1 MYMRK
6 LFSGKRVLERETN
19 EGSSYFVVPEEKFQK
34 YVVLWGYLI
43 PHGVFNQPNKWVN
56 TYTIN
61 PLDTYVLVTEFNPK
75 EYEYMIYEETRV
87 ARQLHQIL
95 EPYGIDIN
103 NEFEKFVELE
113 EIPEAAI
120 SKVKDCLM
128 EKRCMNDYPEDFPV
142 VDGYE
147 YVIEGE
153 KKKLI
158 IETET
163 YHDDDTLY
171 DQTGYFDR
179 SYIVE
184 TYRKTVTDGFIYVF
198 KTHDNSWYQYYAEGA
213 SKDCWIMKEVYDDE
227 LDDLPISSYE
237 LIETEKREIPEED
250 LKANISWEELLDPN
264 RECDFYYSD
273 KMFAMSFLANEGR
286 YNVVNI
292 DGEWKR
298 YSEMVFKGEEP
309 FSKWDDLVYIGT
321 AKQGATEGKQFTQ
334 KEMMQFAVYM
344 REKREKSSLH

>member
-1 MYMRK
+1 MAIP
-6 LFSGKRVLERETN
+6 L
-19 EGSSYFVVPEEKFQK
+19 PEEKFQK

-56 TYTIN
+56 TYTIS
-61 PLDTYVLVTEFNPK
+61 PSDTYVLVTKFNPK

-103 NEFEKFVELE
+103 NEFEEFEEFVKLKK
-113 EIPEAAI
+113 IPKAAI
-120 SKVKDCLM
+120 SKVKDCLV
-128 EKRCMNDYPEDFPV
+128 EKKCMNDYPEDFPV

-147 YVIEGE
+147 YIIKGE

-158 IETET
+158 IVTET

-171 DQTGYFDR
+171 DQTGNFDR

-184 TYRKTVTDGFIYVF
+184 TYRKIVTNGFIYVF
-198 KTHDNSWYQYYAEGA
+198 KTHDNNWYQYYAEDA
-213 SKDCWIMKEVYDDE
+213 SKDCWIMKEIYDDE
-227 LDDLPISSYE
+227 LDDLPITSYE

-292 DGEWKR
+292 DGEWKI
-298 YSEMVFKGEEP
+298 YSEMGFKGEAP
-309 FSKWDDLVYIGT
+309 FSIT
-321 AKQGATEGKQFTQ
+321 ISRTTSGKGC
-334 KEMMQFAVYM
+334 
-344 REKREKSSLH
+344 SLCDFKFRNRYENANRKILFNCHGCL

>member
-56 TYTIN
+56 TYTIS
-61 PLDTYVLVTEFNPK
+61 PSDTYVLVTEFNPK

-147 YVIEGE
+147 YIIEGE

-171 DQTGYFDR
+171 DQTGNFDR
-179 SYIVE
+179 NYIVE
-184 TYRKTVTDGFIYVF
+184 TYRKTVTNGFIYVF
-198 KTHDNSWYQYYAEGA
+198 KTHDNEWYQYYAADA

-273 KMFAMSFLANEGR
+273 KMFAISFLANEGR

-321 AKQGATEGKQFTQ
+321 SKQGATEGRQFTQ
-334 KEMMQFAVYM
+334 KEMMEFAVYM

>member
-1 MYMRK
+1 MAIP
-6 LFSGKRVLERETN
+6 L
-19 EGSSYFVVPEEKFQK
+19 PEEKFQT

-56 TYTIN
+56 TYTIS
-61 PLDTYVLVTEFNPK
+61 PSDTYVLVTKFNPK

-87 ARQLHQIL
+87 TRQLHQIL

-103 NEFEKFVELE
+103 NEFEEFVKLE
-113 EIPEAAI
+113 EIPKAAI
-120 SKVKDCLM
+120 SKVKDCLI
-128 EKRCMNDYPEDFPV
+128 EKKCMNDYPEDFPV

-147 YVIEGE
+147 YIIKGE

-158 IETET
+158 IVT
-163 YHDDDTLY
+163 
-171 DQTGYFDR
+171 
-179 SYIVE
+179 E
-184 TYRKTVTDGFIYVF
+184 TYRKTVTNGFIYVF
-198 KTHDNSWYQYYAEGA
+198 KTHDNNWYQYYAEDA
-213 SKDCWIMKEVYDDE
+213 SKDCWIMKEIYDDE
-227 LDDLPISSYE
+227 LDDLPITSYE

-292 DGEWKR
+292 DGEWKI
-298 YSEMVFKGEEP
+298 YSEMVFKGEAP
-309 FSKWDDLVYIGT
+309 FSKWDDLEYIGT
-321 AKQGATEGKQFTQ
+321 AKQGATEGKQFTP

>member
-1 MYMRK
+1 MAIP
-6 LFSGKRVLERETN
+6 L
-19 EGSSYFVVPEEKFQK
+19 PEEKFQK

-56 TYTIN
+56 TYTIS
-61 PLDTYVLVTEFNPK
+61 PSDTYVLVTEFNPK

-103 NEFEKFVELE
+103 NEFEEFVKLE
-113 EIPEAAI
+113 EIPKAAI
-120 SKVKDCLM
+120 SKVKDCLI
-128 EKRCMNDYPEDFPV
+128 EKKCMNDYPEDFPV

-147 YVIEGE
+147 YIIKGE

-158 IETET
+158 IVT
-163 YHDDDTLY
+163 
-171 DQTGYFDR
+171 
-179 SYIVE
+179 E
-184 TYRKTVTDGFIYVF
+184 TYRKTVTNGFIYVF
-198 KTHDNSWYQYYAEGA
+198 KTHDNNWYQYYAEDA
-213 SKDCWIMKEVYDDE
+213 SKDCWIMKEIYDDE
-227 LDDLPISSYE
+227 LDDLPITSYE
-237 LIETEKREIPEED
+237 LIETEKREIAEEN

-292 DGEWKR
+292 DGEWKI
-298 YSEMVFKGEEP
+298 YSEMVFKGEAP
-309 FSKWDDLVYIGT
+309 FSKWDDLEYIGT

>member
-1 MYMRK
+1 M
-6 LFSGKRVLERETN
+6 
-19 EGSSYFVVPEEKFQK
+19 
-34 YVVLWGYLI
+34 
-43 PHGVFNQPNKWVN
+43 
-56 TYTIN
+56 N
-61 PLDTYVLVTEFNPK
+61 PLDTYVLVPEFKPE

-103 NEFEKFVELE
+103 NEFEEFVKLK
-113 EIPEAAI
+113 EIPEATI
-120 SKVKDCLM
+120 SQVKSCLV
-128 EKRCMNDYPEDFPV
+128 EKKCMNEYPKDFPV

-147 YVIEGE
+147 YIIEGE

-171 DQTGYFDR
+171 DQTGNFNH

-184 TYRKTVTDGFIYVF
+184 TYRKTITNGFIYLF
-198 KTHDNSWYQYYAEGA
+198 KTHNNEWYQYYAEDD

-227 LDDLPISSYE
+227 LENLPISSYE
-237 LIETEKREIPEED
+237 LIETEKREIPEDD
-250 LKANISWEELLDPN
+250 LIPKISWEELLNLN

-309 FSKWDDLVYIGT
+309 FSKWDDLIYIGT
-321 AKQGATEGKQFTQ
+321 STQGAIEGKQFTQ
-334 KEMMQFAVYM
+334 EEMMQFAVYM

>member
-1 MYMRK
+1 MAIP
-6 LFSGKRVLERETN
+6 L
-19 EGSSYFVVPEEKFQK
+19 PEEKFQK

-56 TYTIN
+56 TYTIS
-61 PLDTYVLVTEFNPK
+61 PSDTYVLVTKFNPK

-95 EPYGIDIN
+95 KPYGIDIN
-103 NEFEKFVELE
+103 NEFEEFVKLE
-113 EIPEAAI
+113 EIPKAAI
-120 SKVKDCLM
+120 SKVKDCLI
-128 EKRCMNDYPEDFPV
+128 EKKCMNDYPEGFPV

-147 YVIEGE
+147 YIIKGE

-158 IETET
+158 IVTET
-163 YHDDDTLY
+163 YHD
-171 DQTGYFDR
+171 
-179 SYIVE
+179 
-184 TYRKTVTDGFIYVF
+184 
-198 KTHDNSWYQYYAEGA
+198 
-213 SKDCWIMKEVYDDE
+213 DDE
-227 LDDLPISSYE
+227 LDDLPITSYE

-250 LKANISWEELLDPN
+250 LKANISWEELLNPN

-273 KMFAMSFLANEGR
+273 KMFATSFLANEGR

-292 DGEWKR
+292 NGEWKI
-298 YSEMVFKGEEP
+298 YSELVFKGEAP
-309 FSKWDDLVYIGT
+309 FSKWDDLEYIGT